1 MPTPQGRPIP
11 QRPQPK
17 GQSPT
22 ETVLVKQVSTL
33 TAPEI
38 GPPIWQGDSILPP
51 EMRHMILITGFRGSG
66 KTSFV
71 LKLDH
76 PDKLLMLDYE
86 SKGETLAAQ
95 MKLGGYFPIM
105 SEIAGVYGENFNP
118 QVVYERTIQ
127 ILRAVPENRFSTL
140 ILDNGEYLQVGC
152 AQLIKNNPPLA
163 ARYGIDPGNAISG
176 AYGGAWP
183 GVKYLISGL
192 FQLARSKGIRLIA
205 TTFQLKTAWDK
216 NRGGPLFNQFKTT
229 DVDVW
234 HNQSVFTGVLVDPSP
249 KYYPVPRMLVM
260 KESLS
265 EMKWN
270 EELGETTQSR
280 MLPPALPKATP
291 AELYKYLKRETP
303 LDMANLTEEEQV
315 DSLELAPFKPSFS
328 KEQLFLLERMV
339 RAQEKL
345 GFVPNTSE
353 EGPQ

>member
-1 MPTPQGRPIP
+1 MPTVPTRPTP

-17 GQSPT
+17 QGTPT
-22 ETVLVKQVSTL
+22 ETVLVKQISTL
-33 TAPEI
+33 PNPVI
-38 GPPIWQGDSILPP
+38 GPAIWPGKSIMPP
-51 EMRHMILITGFRGSG
+51 EMRHMVLITGHRGSG

-76 PDKLLMLDYE
+76 PDKLLMLDFE

-95 MKLGGYFPIM
+95 MKLGAYFPIM

-118 QVVYERTIQ
+118 QVVYERTVQ

-163 ARYGIDPGNAISG
+163 ARYGIDPGNAVSG

-192 FQLARSKGIRLIA
+192 FQLARSKGIQLIA

-265 EMKWN
+265 DMVWDEVRQ
-270 EELGETTQSR
+270 ETVQAR
-280 MLPPALPKATP
+280 KLPPALPKATP
-291 AELYKYLKRETP
+291 AELYKYLRRENI
-303 LDMANLTEEEQV
+303 LDMENLSEEEKV
-315 DSLELAPFKPSFS
+315 DALELAPFKPSFS

-345 GFVPNTSE
+345 GLVPNTSE

>member
-1 MPTPQGRPIP
+1 MATQPPRLV

-17 GQSPT
+17 QGSPT
-22 ETVLVKQVSTL
+22 ETVLVRAVNSL
-33 TAPEI
+33 PEPQI
-38 GPPIWQGDSILPP
+38 SGPSWDGESIVPAELC
-51 EMRHMILITGFRGSG
+51 HSILITGFRGSG

-95 MKLGGYFPIM
+95 MKLGGYFPVM

-118 QVVYERTIQ
+118 QVVYERTVQ
-127 ILRAVPENRFSTL
+127 ILRALPDKRFSTL

-163 ARYGIDPGNAISG
+163 ARYGIDPGNAVSG

-234 HNQSVFTGVLVDPSP
+234 HNQSVLTGVLVDPSP

-265 EMKWN
+265 DMVWDDIRQ
-270 EELGETTQSR
+270 ETVQR
-280 MLPPALPKATP
+280 RRLPPALPKATP
-291 AELYKYLKRETP
+291 AELYKYLRREIP
-303 LDMANLTEEEQV
+303 LDMTNLLEEEQV
-315 DSLELAPFKPSFS
+315 DALELAPFKPSFS

-345 GFVPNTSE
+345 GLVPNASE
-353 EGPQ
+353 EGQG